1 MYSKR
6 FGIKSSTRVKLALH
20 LLKIQAI
27 SSSNDAAYILETVV
41 QSHSRSSIS
50 MLSLAI
56 AMTTNNGKCVRQTG
70 NVRRTTADKAESLT
84 VN

>member
-1 MYSKR
+1 
-6 FGIKSSTRVKLALH
+6 
-20 LLKIQAI
+20 
-27 SSSNDAAYILETVV
+27 
-41 QSHSRSSIS
+41 